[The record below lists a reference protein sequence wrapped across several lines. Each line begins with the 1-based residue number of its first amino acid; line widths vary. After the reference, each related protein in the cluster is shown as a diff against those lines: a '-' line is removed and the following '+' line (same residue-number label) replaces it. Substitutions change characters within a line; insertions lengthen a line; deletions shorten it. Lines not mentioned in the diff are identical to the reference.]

1 MTGSSV
7 RDGFAAES
15 MTVEE
20 TNALRR
26 SLGLAPLRETVE
38 PAEDPAVTNFKAF
51 WEAKIKEEETRSI
64 QERIRMFGSFFAAR
78 ETRETQRRFTG
89 KGLGEASD
97 EGDLDLR
104 SWVMNHR
111 KRNFSSDTDKENNVA
126 ARSAKI
132 QKKNRKEEYTSDQLE
147 GIKVSHDFTDINE
160 GEAMVL
166 TLKDSTIL
174 ENEDQ
179 GDELENIGLV
189 EKEKLEKNL
198 ENKKKFVYTGYDD
211 DEFSEEKSKVILPQY
226 DEKVKKGFVIGNV
239 TQEPQEE
246 IWKKNLQ
253 ETFSLNHAIVENTSS
268 DYQDVSQI
276 VIKKNKKKKINRI
289 RKADH
294 DLIED
299 SLDVKNTTQNSD
311 NVVSRKDLNFDNV
324 SFVDDDDLQACLARQ
339 REASMRK
346 KISHPESVA
355 RLVKEQI
362 LEELKEDVD
371 KNDGGLVIDETT
383 EFVRGI
389 QAIAP
394 REKPKAFENMVY
406 IQSLEAP
413 SEIVEENSQDEAKEN
428 SDDESDKFAKN
439 ISTTGIEDEADISS
453 GIGTVFNLLKQ
464 KGIVHSQTAEAL
476 SIQKAQHQH
485 SLLLVEQ
492 RKLRRKLEE
501 EAKCRK
507 EADRYSG
514 KLDRMAPRDRELYLQ
529 AENQRHA
536 MTEAQELQKLFEKW
550 TPVIRLTYN
559 DEFGRE
565 IKDKEA
571 YKFMSHQ
578 FHGKGSGKAK
588 VDERLRRMAEEKKR
602 ERQSVFSYNK

>member
-1 MTGSSV
+1 MTESSV
-7 RDGFAAES
+7 KDSFTAES

-26 SLGLAPLRETVE
+26 SLGLAPLSETVE
-38 PAEDPAVTNFKAF
+38 PVEDPAVTNFKEFRA
-51 WEAKIKEEETRSI
+51 AKIKEEETRLI
-64 QERIRMFGSFFAAR
+64 QERIRMAR

-111 KRNFSSDTDKENNVA
+111 KRNFSHVTDKENVV
-126 ARSAKI
+126 SEKLEKM
-132 QKKNRKEEYTSDQLE
+132 QKKDKKEEYTSDQLE

-160 GEAMVL
+160 GEAIVL

-211 DEFSEEKSKVILPQY
+211 DEFSEEKSKTILSQY

-239 TQEPQEE
+239 SQEPQEE
-246 IWKKNLQ
+246 IWKKGHQ
-253 ETFSLNHAIVENTSS
+253 EIFSLNHTSVENISS
-268 DYQDVSQI
+268 DYQDISQI
-276 VIKKNKKKKINRI
+276 VIKKIKKKKINRM
-289 RKADH
+289 RKVDH
-294 DLIED
+294 DLIAD
-299 SLDVKNTTQNSD
+299 SVDMKHIMQNSD
-311 NVVSRKDLNFDNV
+311 NMVSHKDLNFDNV

-339 REASMRK
+339 REASRRK
-346 KISHPESVA
+346 KTSHPESVA
-355 RLVKEQI
+355 RLVKEQMF
-362 LEELKEDVD
+362 EELKENGD

-394 REKPKAFENMVY
+394 KEKQKVLENIEY
-406 IQSLEAP
+406 IQNLETP
-413 SEIVEENSQDEAKEN
+413 EIVEENSQDETKE
-428 SDDESDKFAKN
+428 SPYDESDKFTKN

-453 GIGTVFNLLKQ
+453 GVGVVFNLLKQ
-464 KGIVHSQTAEAL
+464 KGIVDKQTDEAL
-476 SIQKAQHQH
+476 SVQRAQHEH
-485 SLLLVEQ
+485 SLFLAEQ
-492 RKLRRKLEE
+492 KKLRRKLEE
-501 EAKCRK
+501 EARYRK
-507 EADRYSG
+507 EADRCSG
-514 KLDRMAPRDRELYLQ
+514 KLDRMTPRERELYLQ

-536 MTEAQELQKLFEKW
+536 MIEARELQKLFAKW
-550 TPVIRLTYN
+550 TPVIQLKYN

-571 YKFMSHQ
+571 YKFLSHQ

-588 VDERLRRMAEEKKR
+588 VDERLRKLAEEKKK
-602 ERQSVFSYNK
+602 EQQSIFSYNK